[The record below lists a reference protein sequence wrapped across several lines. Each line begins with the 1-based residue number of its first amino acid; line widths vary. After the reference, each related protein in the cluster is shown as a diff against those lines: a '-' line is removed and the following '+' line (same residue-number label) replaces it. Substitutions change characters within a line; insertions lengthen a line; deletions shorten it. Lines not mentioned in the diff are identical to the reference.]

1 MTAAATPPKVQLV
14 DPTGADPGPNPLTL
28 AARPSDVRGK
38 RLGLLDNSKANS
50 DVILRAISDILSD
63 EFEFAEILYVKK
75 HSSSLPPRPEIM
87 AELHRHADLI
97 ITGIGD

>member
-1 MTAAATPPKVQLV
+1 MTTATQHKIQLV

-28 AARPSDVRGK
+28 ADRPADIRGK
-38 RLGLLDNSKANS
+38 RLALLDNSKANS
-50 DVILRAISDILSD
+50 DVILRAICEIIND
-63 EFEFAEILYVKK
+63 EFEFAEVFYAKK
-75 HSSSLPPRPEIM
+75 HSASLPPKPEVM

>member
-1 MTAAATPPKVQLV
+1 MTTATTHKIQLV

-28 AARPSDVRGK
+28 ADRPADIRGK

-50 DVILRAISDILSD
+50 DVILRAISEILNN
-63 EFEFAEILYVKK
+63 EFEFADVFYVKK
-75 HSSSLPPRPEIM
+75 HSASLPPKPEVM
-87 AELHRHADLI
+87 AELHRHSDLI